1 MTGGVKRY
9 SILPSPK
16 ALKLAANRLSELS
29 LVTVDQKSAMMHWD
43 HRLVRGSRLA
53 SIKLEGIESMKRL
66 FLLCIRPVAVAG
78 IFLMGSMV
86 QAQVAN
92 NTALVG
98 NVVDPSGAPVSGATV
113 TAVNEAT
120 KVKYPGTT
128 NADGYYS
135 ITFIIPGTYD
145 VTVEQSG
152 FNKMTKTGRI
162 VTINAAVRTD
172 FTLEVGSTSATVT
185 VSASTPPIATD
196 DATLGETF
204 NTKAVEDLPLI
215 GHNALDVAATASNV
229 IIGPTSNYSGVPPGE
244 DFIGAGQRE
253 IQNSL
258 NLDGVSIMNNLISLA
273 PARPSSDMISEVQ
286 MQSGNYSAQYGSYL
300 GLHINLISKSG
311 TNDLHGAV
319 YDYIQNTALNAA
331 PFTNKPGTETPIQH
345 YNQYGFDLGGPV
357 YIPKLYNGRNKTF
370 FFASYE
376 KINQVQ
382 QSNQGTVSTL
392 TPAMEA
398 GDFSAI
404 STQLIDPYT
413 GLPYPKNQIPAS
425 ELSTAS
431 AQIAKNIEQYIAP
444 PNLPGAINNLNV
456 NYPSNLFIHQ
466 TLDRID
472 ENIGEHVRLFVR
484 YHWQNLSIVGGDPF
498 PTDASYGPTNTRNT
512 AIGYTHIITP
522 NLINDFRIGLNT
534 VTSNNLNYFAE
545 NGLTD
550 AGTKL
555 GIPGFNSDTIY
566 NNPGIPS
573 ITFDTYHEVGNDASN
588 WYQDDRTVD
597 GYDQVSWTHGKHS
610 IMAGVELRKLTIG
623 RQATNDPR
631 GSFTF
636 DGSTTGNGAA
646 DFVLGFAHNSMT
658 PVLPVKGSI
667 GEWRDG
673 FFVLDNWQPFRKL
686 TLNYGLRY
694 ELPTVPYSLN
704 GYARILNADETAL
717 IPASNATTAA
727 DFTPAKGFKFN
738 DPNHNDWA
746 PRIGFAY
753 RATDTTTLRGGFGIY
768 YNANQLNTYTLTTQN
783 YPLSASATYFTT
795 PGAPLTFTNPTPG
808 AASVS
813 PPAGVAGTYVSAV
826 TMGPS
831 LPTQTLYQWNLSWGQ
846 DLWNGAG
853 AELQY
858 LGSHAIHLDRDFYD
872 NQPLQPST
880 NSDIN
885 ANRPNQLFGTIR
897 RIQNDEYS
905 HYNGFTAILR
915 QRASHGLSGMLSYT
929 WSHDLDISD
938 NSNGSSTTMDQYNIG
953 RDYGD
958 SNWDIRNRFVGT
970 VTYELPNIPH
980 ANAFVREALGGWQTN
995 AIVTL
1000 QSGEPFNVNLGF
1012 DNANV
1017 GLPRGNVQR
1026 PNWVHKPT
1034 NTHCSLRNYINN
1046 NATSC
1051 IDATAFALPAPGTYG
1066 NSRRN
1071 SIHGPGYSN
1080 VNFSLFKNFNIWEN
1094 LKFQF
1099 RAEAGN
1105 LFNHPSAGNPNAEI
1119 ERGFDPAN
1127 PVATS
1132 NFGTVT
1138 TTSTFYSPRS
1148 IQLAGKLVF

>member
-1 MTGGVKRY
+1 MK
-9 SILPSPK
+9 K
-16 ALKLAANRLSELS
+16 ALLFCFVLL
-29 LVTVDQKSAMMHWD
+29 
-43 HRLVRGSRLA
+43 
-53 SIKLEGIESMKRL
+53 ICPL
-66 FLLCIRPVAVAG
+66 FLR
-78 IFLMGSMV
+78 
-86 QAQVAN
+86 AQVAN

-98 NVVDPSGAPVSGATV
+98 TIVDPSGAPLSGATV
-113 TAVNEAT
+113 TAVNEGT
-120 KVKYPGTT
+120 KVTYPGAT
-128 NADGYYS
+128 NAEGYYS
-135 ITFIIPGTYD
+135 ITFIVPGTYD
-145 VTVEQSG
+145 VTVEQAG
-152 FNKMTKTGRI
+152 FTKLTKTGRT
-162 VTINAAVRTD
+162 VAINEALRTD
-172 FTLEVGSTSATVT
+172 FKLEVGSTTTSVT
-185 VSASTPPIATD
+185 VSATSPPIATD

-204 NTKAVEDLPLI
+204 NTKAVEDLPLM

-229 IIGPTSNYSGVPPGE
+229 IIGPTSSYSGVPPGE

-273 PARPSSDMISEVQ
+273 PARPGTDMISEVQ

-311 TNDLHGAV
+311 TNDLHGAA

-331 PFTNKPGTETPIQH
+331 PFLNPAGSPKPIQH

-376 KINQVQ
+376 KINQIQ
-382 QSNQGTVSTL
+382 QATPGPTSTL

-398 GDFSAI
+398 GDFSGLNAKL
-404 STQLIDPYT
+404 TDPYT
-413 GLPYPKNQIPAS
+413 GLPYPNNQIPVS
-425 ELSTAS
+425 ELNTPA
-431 AQIAKNIEQYIAP
+431 AQISKNIEQYIAA
-444 PNLPGAINNLNV
+444 PNLPGVTNNLNV
-456 NYPSNLFIHQ
+456 NIPNNLFIHQ
-466 TLDRID
+466 TLDRVD

-522 NLINDFRIGLNT
+522 NLVNDFRIGLNT
-534 VTSNNLNYFAE
+534 VTSDNLNYFAQ

-566 NNPGIPS
+566 HNPGIPS
-573 ITFDTYHEVGNDASN
+573 INFDTYHEAGNDASN

-597 GYDQVSWTHGKHS
+597 GYDQVSWTHGKHN
-610 IMAGVELRKLTIG
+610 IMAGAELRRLTLG
-623 RQATNDPR
+623 RQATNSPR
-631 GSFTF
+631 GSFSFNGAGPTCVPSGKAPPCVAP
-636 DGSTTGNGAA
+636 DVPEYTSTGYGAA
-646 DFVLGFAHNSMT
+646 DFVLGLAQTSQT
-658 PVLPVKGSI
+658 PVLPVKGSV

-673 FFVLDNWQPFRKL
+673 FFVLDNWQPFRNL

-704 GYARILNADETAL
+704 GYARILNAGETAL
-717 IPASNATTAA
+717 IPVSNASNAAS
-727 DFTPAKGFKFN
+727 FTPNPGFKFN
-738 DPNHNDWA
+738 DPNHNNWA

-753 RATDTTTLRGGFGIY
+753 RATDRTTIRGGFGIY
-768 YNANQLNTYTLTTQN
+768 YNANQLNSYTLATQN
-783 YPLSASATYFTT
+783 YPLSASTSYFTT
-795 PGAPLTFTNPTPG
+795 PGNLVSLASPTAGAPSG
-808 AASVS
+808 AK
-813 PPAGVAGTYVSAV
+813 VAGTPGTFVSAV
-826 TMGPS
+826 TMGPH

-858 LGSHAIHLDRDFYD
+858 LGSHAVHLDRDFYD
-872 NQPLQPST
+872 NQPLLPST
-880 NSDIN
+880 NTNIN

-905 HYNGFTAILR
+905 HYNGLTAILR
-915 QRASHGLSGMLSYT
+915 QRAAHGLSGMLSYT
-929 WSHDLDISD
+929 WSHDLDITD
-938 NSNGSSTTMDQYNIG
+938 NSNGATTTMDQYNIG
-953 RDYGD
+953 RDYGN

-970 VTYELPNIPH
+970 VTYELPNLPH
-980 ANAFVREALGGWQTN
+980 ANAIMRQALGGWQTN

-1026 PNWVHKPT
+1026 PNVLHKAFA
-1034 NTHCSLRNYINN
+1034 NCSLHDYIKNN
-1046 NATSC
+1046 GYHGGGTSC
-1051 IDATAFALPAPGTYG
+1051 IDPTAFVVPDAGTYG
-1066 NSRRN
+1066 NSGRN

-1080 VNFSLFKNFNIWEN
+1080 VNFSIFKNFNIWEN

-1105 LFNHPSAGNPNAEI
+1105 LFNHPSAGNPNSQMVLK
-1119 ERGFDPAN
+1119 FNPSDP
-1127 PVATS
+1127 VGTS

-1138 TTSTFYSPRS
+1138 TTSTFYHPRS
-1148 IQLAGKLVF
+1148 IQLAGKIIF